1 LTRRGP
7 RDPFGD
13 APRGAASEG
22 SFMTDVPESP
32 KEFFTQYI
40 PSRFGALK
48 AGLAG
53 KSSNGSMVFRVSDV
67 GEWSLTLAQG
77 ELVVTEGMKDD
88 VIIQVT
94 VSSEDFE
101 PIFVQGALMQGDAEI
116 KPEQQVMAFK
126 ALTVDEE
133 RVKLVKNIA
142 GTVAFVVDAGGKSHK
157 LSITPGSG
165 APKLDAPDCR
175 LECKLN
181 DFMDMQT
188 GKQNPM
194 QLAMSGKIKI
204 VGNAQI
210 PMALS
215 GVFV

>member
-1 LTRRGP
+1 
-7 RDPFGD
+7 
-13 APRGAASEG
+13 
-22 SFMTDVPESP
+22 MTDVPETP
-32 KEFFTQYI
+32 KEFFTAYL
-40 PSRFGALK
+40 PSRFEAMK

-53 KSSNGSMVFRVSDV
+53 KSSNGSMVFRVSGA
-67 GEWSLTLAQG
+67 GEWTLRLKDG
-77 ELVVTEGMKDD
+77 ELEVSDGMQDD

-94 VSSEDFE
+94 VAAEDFA
-101 PIFVQGALMQGDAEI
+101 PIFVQGAILQEGQEI

-126 ALTVDEE
+126 ALTVDAE
-133 RVKLVKNIA
+133 RVKLVKGIA
-142 GTVAFVVDAGGKSHK
+142 GTVAFVVEAEGGSHK
-157 LSITPGSG
+157 LGITPGSG

-175 LECKLN
+175 LECKMN

>member
-1 LTRRGP
+1 
-7 RDPFGD
+7 
-13 APRGAASEG
+13 
-22 SFMTDVPESP
+22 MTDVPTTP
-32 KEFFTQYI
+32 KEFFTQYL
-40 PSRFGALK
+40 PSRFEAMK

-53 KSSNGSMVFRVSDV
+53 KSSSGSMVFRVTGA
-67 GEWSLTLAQG
+67 GEWTLRLKDG
-77 ELVVTEGMKDD
+77 ELEVSEGMQDD

-94 VSSEDFE
+94 VAPEDFE
-101 PIFVQGALMQGDAEI
+101 PIFVQGAIMQGDAEL

-126 ALTVDEE
+126 ALTVDAE
-133 RVKLVKNIA
+133 RVKLVKNIQ
-142 GTVAFVVDAGGKSHK
+142 GTVAFVVDAGGAAHK
-157 LSITPGSG
+157 LGITPGNG
-165 APKLDAPDCR
+165 TPKLDAPDCR
-175 LECKLN
+175 LECKMN